1 MYFRRVSLPIL
12 IATALLMSTAGS
24 IAQKGKPAPPRA
36 DIRGESLVRCSDSP
50 YDVLCGDAGI
60 DGSLYVDAV
69 NGVQSE
75 ITALSGGAEQ
85 FRLRLRADSDTD
97 RHFTIR
103 FPGAP
108 LVSADFECMNDATY
122 GCFAEIPV
130 GGIVLASPI
139 QDVEHA
145 GMATAGAPGLL
156 TGLAEG
162 GMTETT
168 FVIGFPDPDR
178 NTGYRW
184 ALYWNPSLY
193 PGTDLAAVTRTGACE
208 WTIAADENAVAGLI
222 LFNVPK
228 TKKGG
233 NKTLESYEGRFQMPF
248 EVRFTANAG
257 SLAGC

>member
-1 MYFRRVSLPIL
+1 MYFRRVSLPML
-12 IATALLMSTAGS
+12 IATGLLMSTAGS

-36 DIRGESLVRCSDSP
+36 DIRGESLVRCSDVP
-50 YDVLCGDAGI
+50 YDVLCGDAGN
-60 DGSLYVDAV
+60 LYVDAV
-69 NGVQSE
+69 DGVQSE

-85 FRLRLRADSDTD
+85 FRLRLRADSGTQ

-103 FPGAP
+103 FPGGP
-108 LVSADFECMNDATY
+108 LTAASFECMNDATY
-122 GCFAEIPV
+122 GCFAAIPSD
-130 GGIVLASPI
+130 GIVQASPI

-145 GMATAGAPGLL
+145 GMATAGTPGLL

-168 FVIGFPDPDR
+168 FIIGFPDPDR
-178 NTGYRW
+178 STGYRW

-193 PGTDLAAVTRTGACE
+193 PGTDLATVTRSGACE
-208 WTIAADENAVAGLI
+208 WTISADENAVAGLI

-233 NKTLESYEGRFQMPF
+233 NKTLESYEGRFPMSF
-248 EVRFTANAG
+248 EIKFTANPGAI
-257 SLAGC
+257 AGC